1 MRVKKQGYSSNMS
14 TEKKNIKSKLFYR
27 LNTYRTISREIGIT
41 VRMAKVYLKN
51 LVKKNIINF
60 ASKIDV
66 NDKNYD
72 IISIS
77 RKILE
82 IASISVTSKGKRIRQ
97 KNYLLRENYIHYVK
111 TICRRNKRN
120 LDMYDLEDAAMLM
133 KQYRQKAEQQNKNI
147 YEIFKN
153 AFEQL
158 GNIFDIKVLH
168 NIIKQLVN
176 KDYTADILVY

>member
-1 MRVKKQGYSSNMS
+1 M
-14 TEKKNIKSKLFYR
+14 
-27 LNTYRTISREIGIT
+27 
-41 VRMAKVYLKN
+41 
-51 LVKKNIINF
+51 
-60 ASKIDV
+60 